1 MVRAICQ
8 SRTTKVIAKQITASE
23 IKPFKP
29 KVPNELTGSSDDP
42 KFKVVAVKELIIK
55 TTDMYTQWV
64 GHHPIFVQ

>member
-8 SRTTKVIAKQITASE
+8 SRTTKVIAKQITASA

-55 TTDMYTQWV
+55 TTAKPKQKDRKSV
-64 GHHPIFVQ
+64 V